1 MCGVCVCGY
10 VYCVCGC
17 VYFSFY
23 SNIYSL
29 QQEFLFSIILLFFFT
44 ALKIKI
50 GRKNWILNLV
60 FFWISF
66 RFLDV
71 KTKICGR
78 KTFFK
83 GVPKVLDFEFS
94 FFCSAVFQF
103 VVVAV
108 VVCCCFLKFVE
119 NVFEWFHSERVFA
132 LPTITLSLSL
142 FLSLYPSFSFTL
154 FKYIKDLHFTFKFFS
169 YKISLIVV

>member
-1 MCGVCVCGY
+1 MRCVRVWVCVLCVCVC
-10 VYCVCGC
+10 
-17 VYFSFY
+17 FSFY

-60 FFWISF
+60 FWISF

-78 KTFFK
+78 KMFFK
-83 GVPKVLDFEFS
+83 GVPKVFDFEFS
-94 FFCSAVFQF
+94 FFLFCCVSI
-103 VVVAV
+103 
-108 VVCCCFLKFVE
+108 CCCCCCSLLLL
-119 NVFEWFHSERVFA
+119 FEVCWERFWVVSQRA
-132 LPTITLSLSL
+132 CVCSSYDYSLSL
-142 FLSLYPSFSFTL
+142 FLSLYPFSFTL